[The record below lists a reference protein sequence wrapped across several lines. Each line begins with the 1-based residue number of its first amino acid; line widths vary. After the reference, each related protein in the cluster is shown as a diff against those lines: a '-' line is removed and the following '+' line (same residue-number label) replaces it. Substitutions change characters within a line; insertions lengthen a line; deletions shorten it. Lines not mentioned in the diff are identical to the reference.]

1 MIPTT
6 REPMILEFNNQRM
19 SFSNTRGDIRS
30 RRSWISSLLIIG
42 MVCIA
47 AAITGSA
54 AQAAPKTISEQMM
67 VPLSLDG
74 EQVRLAVRVYRPEGA
89 GPFPTLIYHH
99 GSTGWG
105 NKPELFAQFWPPV
118 GVIEY
123 FTSRGW
129 CVVAPSRRGRGG
141 SEGLYDEGFT
151 PERDYYSI
159 AARYSLPGADRALTD
174 IDAVTD
180 VILEWPFVDPE
191 RVVVSGI
198 SRGGILS
205 VAHSGQRPDLYR
217 GVINFVGG
225 WLGGKDSNIREINQK
240 LFNRGVPYG
249 KEILWLY
256 ASDDWYYSLSTTRK
270 YFKKFIKAGGKGSF
284 FDDFPKGIGHG
295 AAAFPEHWGPVVET
309 YLTDMGIDLEEASHS
324 TQFQPDPTLSA
335 DAFVGNW
342 KRAYEG
348 TPPSSVRISKVSS
361 AGKVKGKYRYGKFK
375 PTKLKSRI
383 KNGVLKHAWKSGD
396 FIKFFLASEDL
407 MAATYASEKKDGRR
421 DLYRFYLK
429 REPN

>member
-30 RRSWISSLLIIG
+30 RRSWISTILIVG
-42 MVCIA
+42 MVCVA

-54 AQAAPKTISEQMM
+54 AQAAPKTIYEQSM
-67 VPLSLDG
+67 VPLSLG
-74 EQVRLAVRVYRPEGA
+74 GGQLRLAVRVYRPEGA
-89 GPFPTLIYHH
+89 GPFPTLIFHH
-99 GSTGWG
+99 GSTGRG
-105 NKPELFAQFWPPV
+105 NKPRLFSQFWPPV
-118 GVIEY
+118 GIIEY

-141 SEGLYDEGFT
+141 SQGLYDEGFT
-151 PERDYYSI
+151 PERDHYS
-159 AARYSLPGADRALTD
+159 ATARYSLPGADRALTD
-174 IDAVTD
+174 IDAITD

-191 RVVVSGI
+191 RIVVSGI

-225 WLGGKDSNIREINQK
+225 WLGGKDSEIRKINQK

-249 KEILWLY
+249 KETLWLY
-256 ASDDWYYSLSTTRK
+256 ARDDSYYSLSTTRK
-270 YFKKFIKAGGKGSF
+270 YFKKFIKAGGKGVF
-284 FDDFPKGIGHG
+284 FDDFPRGIGHG

-324 TQFQPDPTLSA
+324 TQFQPDPNRSA

-342 KRAYEG
+342 KHAYG
-348 TPPSSVRISKVSS
+348 ATPPASVRISNVS
-361 AGKVKGKYRYGKFK
+361 AGKKVNGVYKYGEFS

-383 KNGVLKHAWKSGD
+383 KAGVLKHTWKSGD

-407 MAATYASEKKDGRR
+407 MAATFATKTKNGRR
-421 DLYRFYLK
+421 ALYRIYLK